1 MDLSKK
7 RQVVLFTKEE
17 IALKVEELGKKI
29 ESDYEGKNLLVI
41 SLLKGSFIF
50 TSDLVRNINLPMA
63 VEFMTT
69 SSYGYATETS
79 NNVKIVKDIERDISD
94 YDVLVVDDIID
105 SGVTMNFVLEHLKNK
120 GVKSIKSCTFLDKP
134 SRRKVDINAD
144 YTGYKV
150 EDVFIV
156 GYGLNFGDNYRNV
169 PYIFAFED

>member
-1 MDLSKK
+1 MDVSNK

-17 IALKVEELGKKI
+17 IAAKVEELGKIIKR
-29 ESDYEGKNLLVI
+29 DYEGKNLLVV

-50 TSDLVRNINLPMA
+50 TSDLVRNIDLPLA
-63 VEFMTT
+63 IDFMTT
-69 SSYGYATETS
+69 SSYGYGTETS
-79 NNVKIVKDIERDISD
+79 NSVTIVKDIEGDISD

-105 SGVTMNFVLEHLKNK
+105 SGVTMSFVLEHLKDK

-134 SRRKVDINAD
+134 SRRKIDIDAD

-150 EDVFIV
+150 DDVFIV